1 MPLMRT
7 SKWQW
12 VPVDRPVL
20 LLAVPGSGKT
30 TTLVSRAAY
39 LTEVCGIPPE
49 RILTLT
55 YTVAASRDMHR
66 RFSQLFGEEK
76 AEKVKFQTINALC
89 QWIIYFYNRRNGS
102 QGFRL
107 LEEQLEGAD
116 PEQAE
121 IIRLAAQLS
130 ARLLDGKEVAL
141 P

>member
-1 MPLMRT
+1 MKGNYMDRETFFETYHLNLTAQQREA
-7 SKWQW
+7 
-12 VPVDRPVL
+12 VCAVDRPVL

-76 AEKVKFQTINALC
+76 AGKVKFQTINALC
-89 QWIIYFYNRRNGS
+89 QWIIYCYNRRNGS
-102 QGFRL
+102 
-107 LEEQLEGAD
+107 
-116 PEQAE
+116 
-121 IIRLAAQLS
+121 
-130 ARLLDGKEVAL
+130 
-141 P
+141 